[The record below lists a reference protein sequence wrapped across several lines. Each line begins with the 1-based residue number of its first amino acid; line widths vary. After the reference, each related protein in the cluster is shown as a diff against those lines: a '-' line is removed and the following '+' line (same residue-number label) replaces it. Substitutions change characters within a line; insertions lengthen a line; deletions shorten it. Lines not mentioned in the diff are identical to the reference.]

1 MGVAAVVV
9 VIMAFFLKR
18 RKTKGVVFHP
28 PHLAVPNLVDE
39 GKVASEGKLL
49 PCILTNL
56 SFLYNSYR
64 L

>member
-39 GKVASEGKLL
+39 GKVASEGYYCLV
-49 PCILTNL
+49 
-56 SFLYNSYR
+56 Y
-64 L
+64 